1 MTKAQI
7 EASLNFSAET
17 LAQAEE
23 IRQRIVAEPFPRRPY
38 WQERLNYADKLIDE
52 IKAHRSR
59 LMEQLINA

>member
-23 IRQRIVAEPFPRRPY
+23 IRQRIAAEPFPQRSY